1 VGTHVLW
8 RAQIKPGR
16 RSEMVMAGHMVDGLQ
31 KDMLVLWDR
40 GFLGYDLVQRVRAT
54 RAHVLARIR
63 STLVF
68 KPLHRFADGSF
79 RAMLYASP
87 QDRKHDRGGI
97 RMRIIEYTLD
107 DPTRAGHGAKH
118 RLLTTLLDARR
129 HPARGL
135 VCLYHE
141 RWEEEMA
148 IDELKTHQRERPVL
162 RSQTPG
168 GVVQEIHGLLL
179 AHYVV
184 RVLMCEAAGKNHRSP
199 RRMSFTEALK
209 ILRCRLPE
217 CPKSPKG
224 LKVWYENVVAE
235 IAEEVLPERRDRI
248 NPRVIKCKMSH
259 WKKKRPQHRR
269 WPQPT
274 KTFRQSIAILN

>member
-1 VGTHVLW
+1 MALRDRDAERVKRERRYEGSRVSVG
-8 RAQIKPGR
+8 
-16 RSEMVMAGHMVDGLQ
+16 
-31 KDMLVLWDR
+31 R
-40 GFLGYDLVQRVRAT
+40 GFNCTPSL
-54 RAHVLARIR
+54 R
-63 STLVF
+63 S
-68 KPLHRFADGSF
+68 A
-79 RAMLYASP
+79 AA
-87 QDRKHDRGGI
+87 
-97 RMRIIEYTLD
+97 TLD
-107 DPTRAGHGAKH
+107 DPARPGHGAKH

-129 HPARGL
+129 HPAPGL

-141 RWEEEMA
+141 RGEEEVA

-184 RVLMCEAAGKNHRSP
+184 RVRMCEAARQNRQAP
-199 RRMSFTEALK
+199 RRMSFTGARK
-209 ILRCRLPE
+209 VLRCPLSE

-224 LKVWYENVVAE
+224 RTVWYQRVVSE
-235 IAEEVLPERRDRI
+235 IAEEVLPARRDRI

-259 WKKKRPQHRR
+259 WNKKRPPHRR

-274 KTFRQSIAILN
+274 KPFRQSITVLS